1 MSMRNGMDQHLFVE
15 EADKRMESAGEIPF
29 ANEEIEAMVRSA
41 TREGTPPPRKLR
53 LMPDHGVCNKLAA
66 LLLATAILFGLCL
79 LMSMQGKR
87 ITFPERA
94 AIQSSA
100 TAGISPQEL
109 RAWGNGYSGPNGS
122 QPAPRKSTPAN
133 PFPGHPTEQP

>member
-1 MSMRNGMDQHLFVE
+1 MSRGNGVDQHLSVQ
-15 EADKRMESAGEIPF
+15 EADRRMESAGEIPF

-41 TREGTPPPRKLR
+41 TRDGTPPPRKLR
-53 LMPDHGVCNKLAA
+53 LMPDHRVCNKFAA

-79 LMSMQGKR
+79 LMSMQGQ
-87 ITFPERA
+87 TLVSPESP

-100 TAGISPQEL
+100 TAGI
-109 RAWGNGYSGPNGS
+109 